1 MGTVCA
7 DYDNDGDTDIFV
19 ANDMSQNF
27 LFENDGRGRF
37 QEVGLLRGVGFDV
50 NGQVHSNMGVD
61 CADYDHD
68 GRRDFFCTSFAT
80 EMPALYRNTGD
91 KLFADVTALAGDLR
105 DTYPHVNWGTG
116 FVDFDNDGW
125 QDLYIT
131 NGHLDENVHEY
142 DQAAVYD
149 AVDFV
154 LRNTGHGS
162 FENVSRRCGDGL
174 QLRLSG
180 RGAAFGDLDNDGRID
195 VVVLNSRREPTI
207 LRNDSPGGNH
217 WLQVALRGV
226 QCNRAAIGTRVR
238 IVAGDLVQIDEV
250 RSGRGYQSHWGMP
263 LHFGLGPRE
272 RVDRLEVH
280 WLGGGVDVLTNVRAD
295 QLITIIE
302 GRTAADR
309 DGGG

>member
-1 MGTVCA
+1 MRFI
-7 DYDNDGDTDIFV
+7 DYDNDGWLDIFV
-19 ANDMSQNF
+19 AN
-27 LFENDGRGRF
+27 GH
-37 QEVGLLRGVGFDV
+37 V
-50 NGQVHSNMGVD
+50 
-61 CADYDHD
+61 
-68 GRRDFFCTSFAT
+68 
-80 EMPALYRNTGD
+80 
-91 KLFADVTALAGDLR
+91 
-105 DTYPHVNWGTG
+105 YPHLIRNPVGGERYLQRRLLFRNLGG
-116 FVDFDNDGW
+116 KKFED
-125 QDLYIT
+125 
-131 NGHLDENVHEY
+131 
-142 DQAAVYD
+142 AA
-149 AVDFV
+149 A
-154 LRNTGHGS
+154 GPGI
-162 FENVSRRCGDGL
+162 L
-174 QLRLSG
+174 QEKAS